1 MTADFRFKQFTVRHD
16 QCAMKV
22 GTDGVLLGAWADVA
36 KAQRILDIGT
46 GSGIVTLMLAQRC
59 PDATVDAVE
68 VDATAA
74 AQAAENFRSSVWGNR
89 LCIHPVCITRFSA
102 SQPFDLIVS
111 NPPWFRD
118 SLQSPQGARTTAR
131 HVLDLTTQ
139 TLVHSVVRLLS
150 DDGRFC
156 IVVPACDE
164 QHLESHAS
172 QAGLKCSRRCDVFP
186 KPGKPAKRSLM
197 EFSRTSLSCEP
208 SRESLVVE
216 SENRHIYTDAF
227 QALTK
232 DFYLRF

>member
-1 MTADFRFKQFTVRHD
+1 MTADFRCKQFTVRQD

-22 GTDGVLLGAWADVA
+22 GTDAILLGAWADVTGA
-36 KAQRILDIGT
+36 RRILDIGT

-68 VDATAA
+68 VDSAAA
-74 AQAAENFRSSVWGNR
+74 AQAAANFRSSLWGNR
-89 LCIHPVCITRFSA
+89 LRIQPMCITRFSA

-118 SLQSPQGARTTAR
+118 SLQSPQSARTTAR
-131 HVLDLTTQ
+131 HALDLTTQ
-139 TLVHSVVRLLS
+139 TLVSSVVRLLS

-172 QAGLKCSRRCDVFP
+172 QAGLNCSRRCDVFP

-197 EFSRTSLSCEP
+197 EFSRTTPLLEP
-208 SRESLVVE
+208 LRESLIVE
-216 SENRHIYTDAF
+216 SDHRHAYTDAY